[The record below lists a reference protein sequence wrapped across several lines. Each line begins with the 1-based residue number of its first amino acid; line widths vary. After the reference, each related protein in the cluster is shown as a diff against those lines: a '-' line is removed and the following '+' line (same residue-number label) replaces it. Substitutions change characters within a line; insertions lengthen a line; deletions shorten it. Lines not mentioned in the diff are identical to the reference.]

1 MLTDSQMM
9 LLEQIMYIHD
19 EVYSNGNAK
28 IDKDAKTIQELLCTI
43 DTDALKANP
52 NMDSSYIQ
60 YAEWGATIEA
70 IKNDPD
76 LMELKIRESLHNK
89 SGQKIA
95 TCFEDKSGHAIVA
108 MEELF
113 EYLDQKYEEEFEY
126 AGYIAESPLDT
137 EQLMVQVVGGTSL
150 DIVSVYRENG
160 VITDD
165 YANLLVKEPYEAAI
179 NEFFEQYEGGIE
191 SKTFSAINFVNG
203 DVNTKNLLSII
214 NASSGIY
221 IPESKFNIKELDVIA
236 HKFGKWYVE
245 QADGMRTVKTIIIL
259 EDQEYKELNK
269 FNAFE
274 HDKKEI
280 ARIRIYINQ
289 EGELDIN

>member
-1 MLTDSQMM
+1 MNKVITIIVCACVVFSLSGCLVGNIEQETKKNQDESKEVAGEMIQLTERQKDILQ
-9 LLEQIMYIHD
+9 E
-19 EVYSNGNAK
+19 NGLPTNPE
-28 IDKDAKTIQELLCTI
+28 ELDWVQL
-43 DTDALKANP
+43 
-52 NMDSSYIQ
+52 S
-60 YAEWGATIEA
+60 
-70 IKNDPD
+70 
-76 LMELKIRESLHNK
+76 
-89 SGQKIA
+89 
-95 TCFEDKSGHAIVA
+95 AIVA

-126 AGYIAESPLDT
+126 AGYIAESPLDR

>member
-126 AGYIAESPLDT
+126 AGYIAESPLDR

-191 SKTFSAINFVNG
+191 SKTFSKIYEVNG
-203 DVNTKNLLSII
+203 DVKKQQLLSLVSANSII
-214 NASSGIY
+214 YISESDFKNKDLSELAQAFGNWVKNKADGIY
-221 IPESKFNIKELDVIA
+221 MDMVISIVNNEIYES
-236 HKFGKWYVE
+236 
-245 QADGMRTVKTIIIL
+245 
-259 EDQEYKELNK
+259 LNVY
-269 FNAFE
+269 NAF
-274 HDKKEI
+274 DTTKEEVK
-280 ARIRIYINQ
+280 RIRISVNLK
-289 EGELDIN
+289 GEIIID